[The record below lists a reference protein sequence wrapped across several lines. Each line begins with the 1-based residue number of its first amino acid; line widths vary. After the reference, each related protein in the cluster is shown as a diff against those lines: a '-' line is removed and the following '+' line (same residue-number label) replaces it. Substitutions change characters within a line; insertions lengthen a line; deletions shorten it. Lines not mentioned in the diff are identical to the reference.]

1 MTDGVQTLPGPGE
14 SGARSPLPAGPGIML
29 FAARPSGR
37 PREWQRFFLAIY
49 VCACLV
55 SVILG
60 NIEFALCYA
69 VLSMFF
75 MLNST
80 DLDILAPMS
89 MVTQAFGIYFL
100 LPLALIDDRD
110 PATLPY
116 IACTLIA
123 VLALYLLMPRL
134 NFGLGWRL
142 GRSLVFRKSFLRTT
156 VVMQIT
162 GGIGF
167 LISTRLAG
175 FSNPFMVFADP
186 IQYRF
191 FMMVGGMTYF
201 TEFLGFLIM
210 MPAIVITVA
219 YYMKEVSRAVF
230 LTVVAAAA
238 LYGLATGA
246 RGSLILLVIQIFL
259 IRHILYRR
267 IGARLVLLLICV
279 VVPFVA
285 ISGQYRQLK
294 YTSAN
299 GSLQTVLSQLTI
311 QDAVKLAFSRMD
323 AAEMFNE
330 FMVAE
335 RYHDPKLGMSYIE
348 IVAEAIPRSFW
359 KDKPRLPNPE
369 MTRIIGRN
377 DPYLDIAFDFGIFG
391 ETFLNFSW
399 FGVIVGGAIV
409 AIVGGSMQCI
419 YDYAVSER
427 SPVVILWVA
436 VLCTVPLALVVSGL
450 VEVSIT
456 AGLSI
461 LKVLAVR
468 KLFFYRLPSPLSKA
482 SSAL

>member
-1 MTDGVQTLPGPGE
+1 MTDGAISLPGPADN
-14 SGARSPLPAGPGIML
+14 GARSPLSAGLRIML
-29 FAARPSGR
+29 FAAGPGGR
-37 PREWQRFFLAIY
+37 PRGWQRFFLAIY
-49 VCACLV
+49 LCACLV
-55 SVILG
+55 SVMLG
-60 NIEFALCYA
+60 NIGFALCYA
-69 VLSMFF
+69 VLSLFF

-110 PATLPY
+110 PATLTY

-123 VLALYLLMPRL
+123 TLALYLLMPRL
-134 NFGLGWRL
+134 NFGIGRRL
-142 GRSLVFRKSFLRTT
+142 GKSLVFRKSFLRTT
-156 VVMQIT
+156 VVMQIA
-162 GGIGF
+162 GGVGF
-167 LISTRLAG
+167 LISTWLAG

-201 TEFLGFLIM
+201 TELLGFLIT

-219 YYMKEVSRAVF
+219 YYMKETSRAVF
-230 LTVVAAAA
+230 VTVVAVAA

-246 RGSLILLVIQIFL
+246 RGSVILLVIQIFL
-259 IRHILYRR
+259 IRHILYKR
-267 IGARLVLLLICV
+267 IGARLVILLVCI
-279 VVPFVA
+279 VVPFIA

-299 GSLQTVLSQLTI
+299 GSLQAVLSHLTF
-311 QDAVKLAFSRMD
+311 QDAVNAAFSRMD
-323 AAEMFNE
+323 AADMFNE

-399 FGVIVGGAIV
+399 FGIIVGGVIV
-409 AIVGGSMQCI
+409 AIIGGLMQCI

-450 VEVSIT
+450 VEVLIT

-461 LKVLAVR
+461 LQVLVVR
-468 KLFFYRLPSPLSKA
+468 KLFFHRSLSPFPETSPTL
-482 SSAL
+482 